1 MQHKPDFFIVGA
13 PKAGTTALHAFLDLH
28 PQVCMSAD
36 KEPNYFSHREIASQQ
51 LYYSKTN
58 VESETDYLALFQCNE
73 NVLATG
79 EASVSYLFYPEVA
92 KRIYDFNPKAK
103 IIISLREP
111 VARAF
116 SHYQMDYSLGLVPY
130 SFDEI
135 FTNGIEDPKTG
146 IYFQQYILLSE
157 YYMQV
162 KRYLDQFPENQVL
175 ILFHEELVQEEEKV
189 LHRLC
194 EFLNIDPTLRTAVFE
209 QINVTAAGRNV
220 IIRKLYSIPAFRKV
234 LRILFSEKIKNKL
247 KSMFFSKDT
256 LPKLSSTTNIQL
268 HNRFRND
275 VTSLAA
281 MLHRDLSAW
290 L

>member
-28 PQVCMSAD
+28 PQVCMSTD
-36 KEPNYFSHREIASQQ
+36 KEPNYFSNREIASQH
-51 LYYSKTN
+51 LYYSKLN
-58 VESETDYLALFQCNE
+58 VESETDYLALFQCKE

-111 VARAF
+111 VARAY
-116 SHYQMDYSLGLVPY
+116 SHYQMDFSLGLVPY

-135 FTNGIEDPKTG
+135 FTNGVADPKTG

-157 YYMQV
+157 YYKQV

-189 LHRLC
+189 LHRIC
-194 EFLNIDPTLRTAVFE
+194 EFLNIDPNLRTAVFE

-220 IIRKLYSIPAFRKV
+220 IIRQLYSIPAFRKV
-234 LRILFSEKIKNKL
+234 LRILFSEKIKNRL
-247 KSMFFSKDT
+247 KNMFFSKDT
-256 LPKLSSTTNIQL
+256 LPKLSSTTNLQL